1 MVEFSLPANSKITK
15 GVTHM
20 APEGA
25 TRVKRFNIYRWSADD
40 GKNPRIDTFEVDLD
54 NCGPMVLDAL
64 IKIKNEV
71 DSSVTFRRSCREGI
85 CGSCAMNIDGMNTL
99 ACTRYID
106 DSKDDCT
113 IHPLPHMSV
122 IKDLV
127 PDLKNAYA
135 QLSSIEPWLKS
146 SENPPDRERLQTPEE
161 RKELDG
167 LYECI
172 LCYSCATSCP
182 SYWWNSERY
191 LGPAVLLQA
200 YRWLAD
206 SRDDHKGERLDNLED
221 PFRLYRCHTIMN
233 CTATCP
239 KGLNPAKAIAEIKK
253 MLVERQG

>member
-1 MVEFSLPANSKITK
+1 MVEFSLPENSKITK
-15 GVTHM
+15 GVTHK
-20 APEGA
+20 APKGA

-122 IKDLV
+122 VKDLV

-135 QLSSIEPWLKS
+135 ALSSIEPWLKS
-146 SENPPDRERLQTPEE
+146 SEIRRTASGCKR
-161 RKELDG
+161 RKSEKSSTVSTSAFFA
-167 LYECI
+167 I
-172 LCYSCATSCP
+172 LAQRAARAIGGTRTISGPGGSPTSL
-182 SYWWNSERY
+182 S
-191 LGPAVLLQA
+191 
-200 YRWLAD
+200 LA
-206 SRDDHKGERLDNLED
+206 RG
-221 PFRLYRCHTIMN
+221 
-233 CTATCP
+233 
-239 KGLNPAKAIAEIKK
+239 
-253 MLVERQG
+253 